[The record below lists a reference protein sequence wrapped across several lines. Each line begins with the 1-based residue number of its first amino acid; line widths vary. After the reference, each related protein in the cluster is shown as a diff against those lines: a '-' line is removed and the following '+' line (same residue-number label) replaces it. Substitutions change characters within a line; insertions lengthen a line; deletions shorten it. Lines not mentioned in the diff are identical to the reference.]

1 MNNYYYIIA
10 GLPELSK
17 DAAVS
22 GEKNADDL
30 IDEIKGQCSGADL
43 SVISLLEKGYVAENL
58 NADFY
63 REALSGKNGFLRNWF
78 AFDLNVRNAKVRY
91 LNNALGR
98 EKSRDTISL
107 SDEEDSEEFEE
118 AAKLASILS
127 EDDIIA
133 RERGIDD
140 LYWEKA
146 DELTLFH
153 YFDLTAILGFIV
165 KLKIIDR
172 WMKLDERTG
181 REMFR
186 RLVDDVRGTFKG
198 VEFNG

>member
-1 MNNYYYIIA
+1 MDNYHYIIA
-10 GLPELSK
+10 GLPELTRDRMPGDIDTDAVIGEIKAQCSAP
-17 DAAVS
+17 DAAAI
-22 GEKNADDL
+22 G
-30 IDEIKGQCSGADL
+30 
-43 SVISLLEKGYVAENL
+43 LLERGHIADNL
-58 NADFY
+58 TEDFY
-63 REALSGKNGFLRNWF
+63 REALSSRNAFIRRWF

-98 EKSRDTISL
+98 EKSQDTISL

-127 EDDIIA
+127 GDDIIA